1 MEDDDSDAPSELEKS
16 LDGNHGSIPE
26 NAWFEWQNRIRIL
39 PSMLWDFRGIIRYE
53 HFIWKDNNCRILSK
67 SIDEFIRAVEAETA
81 VYRTRNEMR
90 NFAARRCL
98 ALPKTR
104 DDLCV
109 GMESAA
115 TCGILSRLG
124 WPVGLSSFSKSSWH
138 HLSEEDIRKCIDD
151 LVTNEQPSFFGD
163 GTYLRI

>member
-1 MEDDDSDAPSELEKS
+1 MHRVSWRNRSTEIMGQSQRTLDLSGKTEFAFCRLCCEISEELFVTNTS
-16 LDGNHGSIPE
+16 
-26 NAWFEWQNRIRIL
+26 
-39 PSMLWDFRGIIRYE
+39 
-53 HFIWKDNNCRILSK
+53 IWKDNNCRILSK
-67 SIDEFIRAVEAETA
+67 SIDEFIRAVEAKTA

-90 NFAARRCL
+90 NFAARWCL

-124 WPVGLSSFSKSSWH
+124 WPVELSSFSKSSWH